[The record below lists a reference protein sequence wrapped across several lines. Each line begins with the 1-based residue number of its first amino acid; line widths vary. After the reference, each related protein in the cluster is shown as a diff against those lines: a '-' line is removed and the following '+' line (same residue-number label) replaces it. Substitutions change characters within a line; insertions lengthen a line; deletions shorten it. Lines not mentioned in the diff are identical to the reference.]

1 MKVDGAEIVPD
12 WTAEIASD
20 GNANIVVGSGLRA
33 LDDEPHGFKV
43 GDYVTLVLRDGSR
56 DSGVITSIDHN
67 IISISRKGV

>member
-1 MKVDGAEIVPD
+1 MKDDSHEIVPD

-20 GNANIVVGSGLRA
+20 GGANIIVGSGLRA
-33 LDDEPHGFKV
+33 LGDEPHGFQV

-56 DSGVITSIDHN
+56 DAGVITEIHRN